1 MARDLDKPKRNLPAI
16 ATEIRREVDQ
26 IEHAG
31 SIRVFAQLTAPR
43 AEEPEPEEELQEPKR
58 EDYGEGNVEEA
69 KFLLDKAEYHEDR
82 LLARYREV
90 VAIAAEI
97 IADEPV
103 SGAAF
108 VGNAAT
114 GIEFL
119 TANRAVEHSSDGDY
133 DDNFAAARE
142 AWLVHRKARDT
153 WYATEGK
160 PPMDQR
166 PLYFWDAYY
175 VLAPLEEDKSLSTPN
190 PGYPTP
196 LDPPD
201 YPPSR
206 RSDPVVR
213 KKKKLVATWGSF
225 LDGLAVV
232 FGAVAVTLDHELAA
246 VMSLAATIVLAF
258 SAGLAFAYLLR
269 QVHPKPSRPTSRS

>member
-1 MARDLDKPKRNLPAI
+1 MARDLDKPTRNMPAI
-16 ATEIRREVDQ
+16 ATEIRQEVDQ
-26 IEHAG
+26 IEHAR
-31 SIRVFAQLTAPR
+31 SIRARAQLTAPR
-43 AEEPEPEEELQEPKR
+43 AEEPEPQDDLQEPKR
-58 EDYGEGNVEEA
+58 EDYSEGNVEEDR
-69 KFLLDKAEYHEDR
+69 FLLDKAEYHQDR

-108 VGNAAT
+108 VASAAT

-119 TANRAVEHSSDGDY
+119 TANRAVEHSSDGEY

-142 AWLVHRKARDT
+142 AWLVHRKALDT

-166 PLYFWDAYY
+166 PLSVWDASYD
-175 VLAPLEEDKSLSTPN
+175 VPPLEEDESLSTPN
-190 PGYPTP
+190 PDYPIP
-196 LDPPD
+196 RDPPD
-201 YPPSR
+201 YPPTR
-206 RSDPVVR
+206 QPDPVVR
-213 KKKKLVATWGSF
+213 KKKRLVASWGSF
-225 LDGLAVV
+225 LVGLAVA
-232 FGAVAVTLDHELAA
+232 FGAVAVTSDHELAA
-246 VMSLAATIVLAF
+246 VMSMAATILLAS

-269 QVHPKPSRPTSRS
+269 QVNPNPSTSRS